1 MIRYAWPQL
10 ELEVDCGGGTY
21 IRSIARDIGEALEC
35 GGYVETLVRT
45 RTGPFELEH
54 AVLPQAV
61 SAEALGELLRPAL
74 DAVPHLAR
82 LTLDDTQVHAITQGK
97 RLPTRD
103 LGLMAPLAV
112 GEVALLDPEGR
123 LIALAELDPAHAWVQ
138 PRKVLV

>member
-45 RTGPFELEH
+45 RTGPFELSTPSYRR
-54 AVLPQAV
+54 LY
-61 SAEALGELLRPAL
+61 RPKRWANCFG
-74 DAVPHLAR
+74 PHLTRFPFGPA
-82 LTLDDTQVHAITQGK
+82 TLDDTQVHAITQGSG
-97 RLPTRD
+97 RRPRSGPD
-103 LGLMAPLAV
+103 GPLAV

-123 LIALAELDPAHAWVQ
+123 LIAPQLDPHAWVQ